1 MRVGEG
7 RGFVVERRRE
17 RLVVTAAHCLPF
29 FPPAHP
35 GSYLEERT
43 YRDLL
48 APLGAVHT
56 VSAECVFVD
65 PIADLAVL
73 GSPDNQ
79 ALYDEADAYEEL
91 LMNTVPLVIADAPKM
106 VRVREP
112 LPYGGSMIEVDEPG
126 RGSARILS
134 LSGEW
139 IECTVTAWAKW
150 LGVDQEELVAGGCRA
165 RRSFHWMAAQSALCR
180 PVDGIRSSRTSRRGS
195 FADDDGR
202 PGGKR
207 PLC

>member
-1 MRVGEG
+1 
-7 RGFVVERRRE
+7 VVEHRRQHQPSQR
-17 RLVVTAAHCLPF
+17 VIVTAAHCLPF

-48 APLGAVHT
+48 APLGTAPT
-56 VSAECVFVD
+56 GSAECVFVD
-65 PIADLAVL
+65 PIADIAVL
-73 GSPDNQ
+73 GGPDNQ
-79 ALYDEADAYEEL
+79 ALYDEAYEEL

-112 LPYGGSMIEVDEPG
+112 LSYGGSMIEVDEPG

-150 LGVDQEELVAGGCRA
+150 LGVDQQELVAAGCRA

-180 PVDGIRSSRTSRRGS
+180 PVDRIRSSKRTSRRGS
-195 FADDDGR
+195 FADDGVR

-207 PLC
+207 PHC